1 MMYLDPT
8 RLDVHDDPM
17 LALAAAILWRA
28 VLDVQEFGASDARE
42 FLNTRWF
49 GIIAGALDL
58 DCDDV
63 RRRVA
68 ALGCRAVRAIPR
80 YERA

>member
-1 MMYLDPT
+1 
-8 RLDVHDDPM
+8 
-17 LALAAAILWRA
+17 
-28 VLDVQEFGASDARE
+28 
-42 FLNTRWF
+42 
-49 GIIAGALDL
+49 L

-80 YERA
+80 CERA